1 MIGKWERTVCCRHV
15 KDFLLGSFAAYGAV
29 WVVIESISAFFKS
42 IRPEGLIWYSVLLA
56 LAAIGGIVHAWLK
69 KRVEFPI
76 PGSDSS
82 LEIRFGD
89 IFEGKAVTV
98 IPVNEY
104 FDGELGD
111 HVSEKSLHGK
121 FIRDILGGQSKTFFD
136 LTSNALANVKPKEAG
151 VARVSGRC
159 DKYAIGTVARLDDD
173 VGRCF
178 LLVALSHTDL
188 SSLKAYATVHD
199 LWTCLAG
206 VWSGIRDYS
215 NGRPA
220 AIPLVGSGLS
230 GIGLPARHLIEIIV
244 TSFLYHT
251 KEGKVA
257 DRVALVLPRRMK
269 GQVDLNSTSPFY
281 DSNSIG
287 GHILHI

>member
-1 MIGKWERTVCCRHV
+1 MLRIFRIIELTMIGKWERTVCWRRV

-29 WVVIESISAFFKS
+29 WVAIEPIIASFKS
-42 IRPEGLIWYSVLLA
+42 ERPEGLIWYSVLVA
-56 LAAIGGIVHAWLK
+56 LAAIGGIVHARPK
-69 KRVEFPI
+69 KRVEFQI

-82 LEIRFGD
+82 FEIRFGD
-89 IFEGKAVTV
+89 IFDGKAVTV
-98 IPVNEY
+98 IPVNDY

-111 HVSEKSLHGK
+111 HVSEYSLHGK

-136 LTSNALANVKPKEAG
+136 MTSEALSGVKPEVAG
-151 VARVSGRC
+151 MPRSSGRC
-159 DKYAIGTVARLDDD
+159 DEYAIGTIASVD
-173 VGRCF
+173 VSAGRRF

-206 VWSGIRDYS
+206 VWNGIRDYS

-220 AIPLVGSGLS
+220 AIPLIGSGLS

-257 DRVALVLPRRMK
+257 ERVTLVLPRRLA
-269 GQVDLNSTSPFY
+269 GQVDLK
-281 DSNSIG
+281 SIKRRWT
-287 GHILHI
+287 